1 MDINLVMFKGDGTR
15 RDFPVT
21 KPRTVIGRTD
31 SCDLRIPVPDVS
43 RKHCELVLEDDE
55 LVLRDLESS
64 NGTLCND
71 KRVVEIELEPGD
83 TIAVGPVRF
92 VVQIEGDP
100 AEVAPL
106 PTTLG
111 SVDFN
116 VDVDDP
122 IGGTYADYH
131 DTRATEPALM
141 PGDGPEV
148 REDDGE
154 VASVEPLVDDDTP
167 IDLSEHI
174 DESIELAAMDID
186 NDPVAALETMGD
198 EVDSDDSGMLPRM
211 AEEDRPQDGG

>member
-21 KPRTVIGRTD
+21 KPRTVIGRTN

-100 AEVAPL
+100 AEVVPL

-111 SVDFN
+111 SVDVN
-116 VDVDDP
+116 VDVDD
-122 IGGTYADYH
+122 TM
-131 DTRATEPALM
+131 ATEPALM
-141 PGDGPEV
+141 PGDGPES
-148 REDDGE
+148 REDDGD
-154 VASVEPLVDDDTP
+154 VPSVEPLVDDDTP
-167 IDLSEHI
+167 IDLSEHLDDI

-186 NDPVAALETMGD
+186 NDPVAALEAMDD

-211 AEEDRPQDGG
+211 AEEDRPQEG

>member
-21 KPRTVIGRTD
+21 KPRTVIGRTN

-122 IGGTYADYH
+122 
-131 DTRATEPALM
+131 RATESALM
-141 PGDGPEV
+141 PGDGPEL
-148 REDDGE
+148 REDDGD
-154 VASVEPLVDDDTP
+154 VPSVEPLVDDDTP

>member
-21 KPRTVIGRTD
+21 KPRTVIGRTN

-111 SVDFN
+111 SVDVN
-116 VDVDDP
+116 VDVD
-122 IGGTYADYH
+122 

-141 PGDGPEV
+141 PGDGPEL
-148 REDDGE
+148 REDDGD

-167 IDLSEHI
+167 IDLSEHLDDI